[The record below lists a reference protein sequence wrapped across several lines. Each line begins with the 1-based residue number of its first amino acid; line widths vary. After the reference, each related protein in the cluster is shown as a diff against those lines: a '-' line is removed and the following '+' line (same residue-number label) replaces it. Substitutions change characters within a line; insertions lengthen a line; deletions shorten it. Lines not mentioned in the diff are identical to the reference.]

1 MRLKADLIL
10 RGSRGQKE
18 KKNVLFKRWS
28 FELIILNT
36 GRVVIN

>member
-10 RGSRGQKE
+10 RGSRGQE